1 MLNCIQFDHPIT
13 KILLMKKIILAILFL
28 ATASNLYAASA
39 EQYVLAVDDI
49 NAQYKSNTRQF
60 FMGLNPQQQ
69 GFTASQQSQYC
80 GIVQTY
86 VNDLYR
92 AADENRAFI
101 DKEYRNINKQ
111 DVIQQVMAAKE
122 MQLLKKYNVQCAL
135 N

>member
-1 MLNCIQFDHPIT
+1 
-13 KILLMKKIILAILFL
+13 MKKIILAILFL
-28 ATASNLYAASA
+28 VTASNLYAASA

-49 NAQYKSNTRQF
+49 NAKYKSNTRQF

-69 GFTASQQSQYC
+69 GFTVSQQSQYC

-122 MQLLKKYNVQCAL
+122 MQLLKKYNVQCTL